1 MKLETL
7 TLWQLEM
14 ALEDAIDRM
23 QHDKAELIKSFI
35 DTKFNTNHEN

>member
-1 MKLETL
+1 MENL

-23 QHDKAELIKSFI
+23 EHDKAEEIKLFI
-35 DTKFNTNHEN
+35 DTKFLKDEN